1 MMHMI
6 TYNLV
11 KGGDGN
17 TVATIIVCVAL
28 VAFMFYIIARGSK

>member
-17 TVATIIVCVAL
+17 TVATIITCVAL
-28 VAFMFYIIARGSK
+28 VAFMLYIIAREK

>member
-6 TYNLV
+6 TANLV

-28 VAFMFYIIARGSK
+28 VAFMLYIIARGK